1 MSNGWIKLHRKIQ
14 DNPIWD
20 KPEQLR
26 AWIDLLLM
34 ATHKER
40 TKFING
46 EEVILEQ
53 GEVDASF
60 RYLSKR
66 WDWSTGR
73 VRRFLNLLKK
83 CSMIDVKTDTGQN
96 VVSICN
102 YATYQIE
109 DNKNDTVVNTQPT
122 RNRHENKNVKKER
135 NNIYV
140 QEFEK
145 LWQLVPKK
153 VNKKK
158 SYQKYLLVVKKENH
172 ETIYKAFKNQVL
184 NNWKDTDAQFTP
196 ALNVWLNG
204 ERWNDDIIKTA
215 HQPIKQKKQ
224 FRKTPSGV
232 YRGYCSKC
240 GDTMFLEHKELN
252 FSSVCCGVE
261 FVPEKPQKYEGKDY
275 TEETL
280 NQIMGG
286 NA

>member
-66 WDWSTGR
+66 WNWSIGK
-73 VRRFLNLLKK
+73 VQRFLNLLKK
-83 CSMIDVKTDTGQN
+83 CSMIEVKTDTGQN
-96 VVSICN
+96 LVSICN

-109 DNKNDTVVNTQPT
+109 ENKNDTQVGTAPI
-122 RNRHENKNVKKER
+122 RNRYENKNVKKER
-135 NNIYV
+135 SNIYV

-184 NNWKDTDAQFTP
+184 NNWKETDAQFTP

>member
-66 WDWSTGR
+66 WNWSIGK
-73 VRRFLNLLKK
+73 VQRFLNLLKK

-96 VVSICN
+96 LVSICN

-109 DNKNDTVVNTQPT
+109 ENKNDTQVGTAPI
-122 RNRHENKNVKKER
+122 RHRYKNKNVKKER
-135 NNIYV
+135 KNIYV

-145 LWQLVPKK
+145 LWSLVPKK

-158 SYQKYLLVVKKENH
+158 SYQKYILAVKKKDH
-172 ETIYKAFKNQVL
+172 ETIYTAFKNQVL
-184 NNWKDTDAQFTP
+184 NNWKETDAQYTP

-204 ERWNDDIIKTA
+204 ERWNDDIIKA
-215 HQPIKQKKQ
+215 SEKPFKQKKQ
-224 FRKTPSGV
+224 FRVMQSGM

-261 FVPEKPQKYEGKDY
+261 FVPEKPKKYNGKDY
-275 TEETL
+275 TNETL

-286 NA
+286 

>member
-66 WDWSTGR
+66 WNWSTGK

-109 DNKNDTVVNTQPT
+109 ENKNDTPMNTQPT
-122 RNRHENKNVKKER
+122 QNRHENKNVKKER
-135 NNIYV
+135 KNIYV

-145 LWQLVPKK
+145 LWLLVPKK

-158 SYQKYLLVVKKENH
+158 SYQKYILAVKKKDH
-172 ETIYKAFKNQVL
+172 EIIYTAFKNQVL
-184 NNWKDTDAQFTP
+184 NNWKETDAQYTP

-204 ERWNDDIIKTA
+204 ERWNDDIIKA
-215 HQPIKQKKQ
+215 SEKPFKQKKQ
-224 FRKTPSGV
+224 FRKMQSGM

-240 GDTMFLEHKELN
+240 ADTMFLEHKELN

-261 FVPEKPQKYEGKDY
+261 FVPEKPKKYNGKDY
-275 TEETL
+275 TNETL

-286 NA
+286 NL